1 MSELWLKFSLPEE
14 FLEKLISG
22 QTVQRSLPLMLFSV
36 KSGSDIGIEM
46 DQWIATEEAIQP
58 SQSWFPDFFNPIKN
72 VPRHSINSKCLKS
85 Y

>member
-1 MSELWLKFSLPEE
+1 MSELWLKFSSPEE

-46 DQWIATEEAIQP
+46 DRWITTEEAVQP

-72 VPRHSINSKCLKS
+72 VPRHSINSKC
-85 Y
+85 

>member
-1 MSELWLKFSLPEE
+1 MSELWLKFSSPEE
-14 FLEKLISG
+14 FFLITDHG
-22 QTVQRSLPLMLFSV
+22 QTVRRSLPLMLFSV

-46 DQWIATEEAIQP
+46 DQWITTEEAVQP
-58 SQSWFPDFFNPIKN
+58 SRSWFPDFFNPIKC